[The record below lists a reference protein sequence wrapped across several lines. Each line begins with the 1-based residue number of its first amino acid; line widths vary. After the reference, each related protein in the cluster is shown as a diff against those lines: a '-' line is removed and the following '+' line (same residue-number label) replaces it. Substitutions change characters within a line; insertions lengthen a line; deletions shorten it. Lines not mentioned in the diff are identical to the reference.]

1 MLKSRLI
8 HPELL
13 RALGAAGHG
22 AKVLLADG
30 NYPLSTKSP
39 ASATRVH
46 LNVAPGLVTVTDLL
60 DPLVSAIPVEAAEV
74 MVPAAGPEPP
84 IFEQFR
90 RILAG
95 ASTAPGTGPARLELT
110 RLSRQ
115 AFYEAASAPDVAVA
129 IATGERRIYANL
141 LLTIGVV
148 DPAEPE
154 HEARSG

>member
-30 NYPLSTKSP
+30 NYPLSTRSP
-39 ASATRVH
+39 TSATRVY

-60 DPLVSAIPVEAAEV
+60 DPLVSAIPIEAAEV
-74 MVPAAGPEPP
+74 MVPADGPEPP
-84 IFEQFR
+84 IFEEFR
-90 RILAG
+90 RILAR
-95 ASTAPGTGPARLELT
+95 ASSAPGTGPDRLELT
-110 RLSRQ
+110 ALSRS
-115 AFYEAASAPDVAVA
+115 AFYQAASAPEVALA

-148 DPAEPE
+148 DPA
-154 HEARSG
+154 AAG

>member
-13 RALGAAGHG
+13 RALAAAGHG

-30 NYPLSTKSP
+30 NYPLSTRSP
-39 ASATRVH
+39 PTATRVY

-60 DPLVSAIPVEAAEV
+60 DPLVSAIPIEAAEV
-74 MVPAAGPEPP
+74 MVPADGPEPP
-84 IFEQFR
+84 IFEEFR
-90 RILAG
+90 RVLAQ
-95 ASTAPGTGPARLELT
+95 ASTAPGTGPDRLELT
-110 RLSRQ
+110 ALSRS
-115 AFYEAASAPDVAVA
+115 AFYQAASAPEVALA

-148 DPAEPE
+148 DPA
-154 HEARSG
+154 AAG